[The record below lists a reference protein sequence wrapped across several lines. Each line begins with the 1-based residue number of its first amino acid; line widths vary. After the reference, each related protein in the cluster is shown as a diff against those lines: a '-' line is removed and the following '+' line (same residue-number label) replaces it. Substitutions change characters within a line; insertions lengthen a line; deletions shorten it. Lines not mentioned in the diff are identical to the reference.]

1 MLLCGCFF
9 LKETLQGFVENIYMR
24 TLVRFVCKQ
33 CNVIKNCSAVAVF
46 VALFLAGFA
55 MYAQQ
60 EPQFS
65 QYMFNRLSYNP
76 GYAGSNGAIC
86 FTGFYRNQWMG
97 MNLTDATG
105 QSTGASGGETMNLSF
120 DMPVRFL
127 HGGIGATIIS
137 DKIGF
142 WNNLH
147 AKIDYA
153 FRFQLPKGNLAIG
166 IEAQLFNA
174 SIDMSKLIGSDQFT
188 EDDQIGTSSDPL
200 LTDLS
205 NRDDF
210 LFDLGFGVYYQ
221 IPGQLYI
228 GISSSKLMETKS
240 EKLMWDN
247 RRFYYILAGYEW
259 TVPAYPSLRVLPSA
273 LLKTDFKSA
282 SAYQLDVSTM
292 LEWEHKFWCGASYR
306 VQDAVVLMGGMAF
319 GDFKVGVSYDIP
331 TSRISTQSA
340 GSLELFARFCFKI
353 ENPPKPPTIYRN
365 TRRM

>member
-1 MLLCGCFF
+1 MWSF
-9 LKETLQGFVENIYMR
+9 
-24 TLVRFVCKQ
+24 LVRFTYEHFNISKR
-33 CNVIKNCSAVAVF
+33 NIGLAVVLL
-46 VALFLAGFA
+46 VSVVLGGRVL
-55 MYAQQ
+55 AQQ

-86 FTGFYRNQWMG
+86 FTGFYRNQWLG
-97 MNLTDATG
+97 MNLTNARG
-105 QSTGASGGETMNLSF
+105 ESTGASGGETMNLSF

-127 HGGIGATIIS
+127 HGGIGATVIS

-153 FRFQLPKGNLAIG
+153 FRIQFPRGNLAIG
-166 IEAQLFNA
+166 VEAQLFNS
-174 SIDMSKLIGSDQFT
+174 SIDRDKLIAADQFQ
-188 EDDQIGTSSDPL
+188 ENDQIGATQDPL
-200 LTDLS
+200 LMDPS
-205 NRDDF
+205 AQEDF
-210 LFDLGFGVYYQ
+210 LFDLGAGIYYQ

-228 GISSSKLMETKS
+228 GISSSKLMEAKS
-240 EKLMWDN
+240 KNMHWDN

-259 TVPAYPSLRVLPSA
+259 TVPSYPSLRFLPSA
-273 LLKTDFKSA
+273 LLKTDFVSK
-282 SAYQLDVSTM
+282 SAYQLDASAI
-292 LEWEHKFWCGASYR
+292 LEWEHKIWGGMTYR
-306 VQDAVVLMGGMAF
+306 VQDAIILMGGVAL
-319 GDFKVGVSYDIP
+319 GDFKLGLSYDIP

-353 ENPPKPPTIYRN
+353 ENPPKPPTIYRG